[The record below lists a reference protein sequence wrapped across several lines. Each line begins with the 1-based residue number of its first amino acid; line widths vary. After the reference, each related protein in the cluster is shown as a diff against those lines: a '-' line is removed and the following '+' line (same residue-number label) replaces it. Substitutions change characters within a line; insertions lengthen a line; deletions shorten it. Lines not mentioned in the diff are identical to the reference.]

1 MSENL
6 IIKHCAPTLAGLK
19 TGNLFTAAY
28 ETKEQLDKEIAHL
41 NERLACR
48 GIRVV
53 RLRARMGRA
62 LIYIY
67 RPAKLAG
74 DLDRREAREILA
86 QFGYTEA
93 GKTTECI
100 NRLSQRICSC
110 SDFPHEIGLF
120 LGYPTEDVK
129 GFIERGGQDC
139 KACGYW
145 KVYGDVSAAE
155 EMFRKY
161 EKCTC
166 VYLKCLEQGRPFEKL
181 AVRKAKIRS

>member
-19 TGNLFTAAY
+19 TGNLFTASY
-28 ETKEQLDKEIAHL
+28 ESKEQLDKEIDRL
-41 NERLACR
+41 NERLECR

-53 RLRARMGRA
+53 RLRARMGRV

-74 DLDRREAREILA
+74 DLDRSEAREILA
-86 QFGYTEA
+86 QFGYAEA
-93 GKTTECI
+93 DETADCI
-100 NRLSQRICSC
+100 NRLSQRISSC

-129 GFIERGGQDC
+129 GFIECGGQGC

-155 EMFRKY
+155 ALFRKY
-161 EKCTC
+161 KRCTH
-166 VYLKCLEQGRPFEKL
+166 VYLKCLERGMPFERL
-181 AVRKAKIRS
+181 AVRKAGIA

>member
-129 GFIERGGQDC
+129 D
-139 KACGYW
+139 
-145 KVYGDVSAAE
+145 SSNAAD
-155 EMFRKY
+155 RTVRHADIG
-161 EKCTC
+161 KCTGMYRPRRKC
-166 VYLKCLEQGRPFEKL
+166 FGSTRSAPVY
-181 AVRKAKIRS
+181 I